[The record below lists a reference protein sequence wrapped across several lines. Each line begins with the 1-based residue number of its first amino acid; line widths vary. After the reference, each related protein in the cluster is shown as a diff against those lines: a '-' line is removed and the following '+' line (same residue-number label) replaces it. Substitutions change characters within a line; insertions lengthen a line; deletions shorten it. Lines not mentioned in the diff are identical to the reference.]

1 MLSQLQNTEAYQWE
15 KFLTVSKKQIMAKIR
30 ITQVKSKNGKP
41 ERQKRTLEALGIRKL
56 NHSVEHE
63 ATPQILGMV
72 TKVRHLVK
80 VENI

>member
-1 MLSQLQNTEAYQWE
+1 
-15 KFLTVSKKQIMAKIR
+15 MAKIR

-56 NHSVEHE
+56 NHSVDHE

-72 TKVRHLVK
+72 VKVRHLVK

>member
-1 MLSQLQNTEAYQWE
+1 
-15 KFLTVSKKQIMAKIR
+15 MAKIR

-41 ERQKRTLEALGIRKL
+41 ERQKRTLEALGIHKL

-72 TKVRHLVK
+72 VKVRHLIK